1 MVITLVI
8 LPENVLQGDDK
19 LTINL
24 WTLMSDQDN
33 NNIISSRKV
42 MRIKKYTIYG
52 IISWSNNK
60 FSTLTPQ
67 ELNGKR

>member
-19 LTINL
+19 LTINP

-42 MRIKKYTIYG
+42 MRIKKNTNLG

-60 FSTLTPQ
+60 FSTLNPQ
-67 ELNGKR
+67 ELNGEQ